1 MVARTPQPLV
11 LAALGAGVLAL
22 NAAIGGAVIVLGPT
36 AAAVAFVPAAL
47 LAFGA
52 LVAWS
57 RVALVFLAFALD
69 LSGVEELRYPLATG
83 TGITAPD
90 LLVLLALGSWA
101 AEALL
106 RRDGTPRWPR
116 TPVLGPP
123 FALFAV
129 FLVVAIVRGQVAY
142 GAPLLGQ
149 PLRFVLYAGI
159 AAALAGLSARTIY
172 GAVVAV
178 FYLATLWKVTL
189 ALVYLTTGA
198 QPFADHLRATGISTG
213 GERVLGVTTAI
224 YMTGALV
231 LALLNVELT
240 RAAGRRVLHFAVALL
255 ALFGVVVTY
264 GRAAYVAAAIVVTLL
279 FLTRPALRRAV
290 ASVMPVFVPLF
301 VLVGVVLPLA
311 IPDLVPT
318 AIDRVSGDVN
328 SDASWR
334 WREAAYLAVL
344 GQFQENPLIGVGF
357 GKTETFTVDFMR
369 HTITQ
374 DPHNSFLF
382 LLGGGGA
389 LTLGSFLLLLAVF
402 FVDAIRRMRSSDGTE
417 RALVTF
423 AVSLVVVFCVNAL
436 AEPQLTQPAS
446 LLAFWTAL
454 LLPAAAARRS

>member
-1 MVARTPQPLV
+1 MVARTPQPFLF
-11 LAALGAGVLAL
+11 AALAAGVLAL
-22 NAAIGGAVIVLGPT
+22 NAAIGAAVIELGPT

-57 RVALVFLAFALD
+57 RVALVFLAFGLD
-69 LSGVEELRYPLATG
+69 LSGVDELRYPLASG

-101 AEALL
+101 VEALL

-123 FALFAV
+123 LVLFAT
-129 FLVVAIVRGQVAY
+129 FLLVAILRGQVAY
-142 GAPLLGQ
+142 DAPFLGQ
-149 PLRFVLYAGI
+149 PLRFLLYAGI
-159 AAALAGLSARTIY
+159 AAALAGLSARTVY
-172 GAVVAV
+172 GAIVAV
-178 FYLATLWKVTL
+178 FYLATFWKGTL

-240 RAAGRRVLHFAVALL
+240 RSAGRRVLHFAVALL

-264 GRAAYVAAAIVVTLL
+264 GRAAYVAAAIVLALL
-279 FLTRPALRRAV
+279 FVTRPALRRAV
-290 ASVMPVFVPLF
+290 SGLLPIFVPLF
-301 VLVGVVLPLA
+301 VLVGVVLPLT

-318 AIDRVSGDVN
+318 FVDRVSSDVGN
-328 SDASWR
+328 DASWR

-344 GQFQENPLIGVGF
+344 GQFHESPLLGVGF
-357 GKTETFTVDFMR
+357 GKLETFTVDFTQF
-369 HTITQ
+369 TITQ

-389 LTLGSFLLLLAVF
+389 LTLGAFVLLLAVF
-402 FVDAIRRMRSSDGTE
+402 FVDGVRRMRASQGIE

-423 AVSLVVVFCVNAL
+423 ALALVAVFCINTL

-454 LLPAAAARRS
+454 VLPGVVARKE